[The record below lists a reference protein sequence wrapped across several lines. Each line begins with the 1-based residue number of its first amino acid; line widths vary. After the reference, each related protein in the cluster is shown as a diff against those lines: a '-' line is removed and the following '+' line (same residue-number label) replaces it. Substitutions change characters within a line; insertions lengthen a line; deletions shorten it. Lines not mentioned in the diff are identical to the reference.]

1 MLWRNSD
8 YAEACSPSSRSS
20 ISTKSPTL
28 GSGWRCRLTGASPR
42 QRCPDQWQAIIAEQH
57 RTAETTAR
65 NQFVSVGT
73 EPRFAGIGFESR
85 EEALALETGPA
96 GDIGQHRFAR
106 DVAVV
111 PPVGLEGGGRIGN
124 ELALVERHQG
134 AAHAFD
140 AVHRKDARRKDD
152 LEAVEPRP
160 IGEVLEHVGLLQ
172 RVWPRAVVIDGLID
186 GVEHAAD
193 QNGLPADF
201 CAELGCQRL
210 HGMEGEVGPGAGAI
224 EVK

>member
-42 QRCPDQWQAIIAEQH
+42 QRCPDQWQAIIAEEHRTADEQR

-73 EPRFAGIGFESR
+73 QPRLAGIGFESR
-85 EEALALETGPA
+85 EKALALEAGPV
-96 GDIGQHRFAR
+96 GDVGHHLFAR

-111 PPVGLEGGGRIGN
+111 PPVGLEG
-124 ELALVERHQG
+124 
-134 AAHAFD
+134 
-140 AVHRKDARRKDD
+140 
-152 LEAVEPRP
+152 
-160 IGEVLEHVGLLQ
+160 
-172 RVWPRAVVIDGLID
+172 
-186 GVEHAAD
+186 
-193 QNGLPADF
+193 
-201 CAELGCQRL
+201 
-210 HGMEGEVGPGAGAI
+210 
-224 EVK
+224 